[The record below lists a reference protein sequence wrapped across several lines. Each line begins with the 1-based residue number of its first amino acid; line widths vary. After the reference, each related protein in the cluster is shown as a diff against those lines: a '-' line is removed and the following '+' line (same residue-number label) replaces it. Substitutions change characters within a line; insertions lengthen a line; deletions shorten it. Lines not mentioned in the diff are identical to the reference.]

1 MEKTNK
7 SKIEKTK
14 GTEKNKLSSN
24 PIKGAKSPVKG
35 APMISVPKNPFTPEN
50 LTDKEVASITKTRKK
65 LDKLVKPLSIAEE
78 TNLNSIVSTINNFNT
93 SKTKSRVYSTE
104 YENTSVAAVNSNI
117 NYFDIMKSVS
127 DVFQNNTSMVELFSN
142 LNTIFLGKLKWN
154 FVGFGLFHEKS
165 KCINLKIHSKAGNC
179 YSSKIF
185 LSDEINPIIKSFKT
199 KSIVDKDNINY
210 LNIPYLTKTGSVIFP
225 MMSINKCLG
234 VMIIGQNVAN
244 INSNMMTFLSNYM
257 GMFIHNIQL
266 LEQTNKYA
274 NTDTLTSLYNHRGFQ
289 EILAKE
295 LEKAKMTKK
304 PLSVVMFDVNN
315 ISKINRELGHAK
327 GDEVIKI
334 IAEKVKQ
341 NMRNTDSAGRYGGDE
356 IAIIMP
362 ETDTRD
368 AKYLAEYITYCLSCC
383 FVDDVGPVKV
393 SVGISTFPDCTQDQ
407 EKLLILAEQAMYIS
421 QAKGYKEGMSAIVS
435 SSDFN
440 FWDDV
445 ALNSFAEILAKRHS
459 QIGINFEEELVHKF
473 NQEEII
479 NHTHLMEMVTSLAGA
494 IDAKDPYT
502 KGHSTSVSRYSEA
515 LARAINLP
523 ESEVERIKIGALLHD
538 VGKIGIPES
547 VLKKPGKLT
556 DEEWEIM
563 KQHPTIGAEKVLAPN
578 EALRDLIP
586 IVKHHHERL
595 DGKGYPD
602 KLKGNE
608 IPLAARIVSV
618 ADAYHALVSDRP
630 YRKGMPIEKACAILK
645 EGAGIQWDPDL
656 VRQFISIAPS
666 LTTSV

>member
-1 MEKTNK
+1 MENTTNK
-7 SKIEKTK
+7 ESNKLKSKEKKT
-14 GTEKNKLSSN
+14 LSSN
-24 PIKGAKSPVKG
+24 PISKSSPIKGAK
-35 APMISVPKNPFTPEN
+35 MISVPVDANASVKPEEKQTPD
-50 LTDKEVASITKTRKK
+50 LKQTKKK
-65 LDKLVKPLSIAEE
+65 LDNLIKPISVAEE
-78 TNLNSIVSTINNFNT
+78 SSLDSIVETINNFNT
-93 SKTKSRVYSTE
+93 IKTKPKIYT
-104 YENTSVAAVNSNI
+104 NTISAATNQNSHI
-117 NYFDIMKSVS
+117 NYFEIMESLS
-127 DVFQNNTSMVELFSN
+127 EAFQNNKNMIDLFSQ
-142 LNTIFLGKLKWN
+142 LNNIFVNKLKWS
-154 FVGFGLFHEKS
+154 FVAFGLFHEKS
-165 KCINLKIHSKAGNC
+165 KCINLKLYSKTGST
-179 YSSKIF
+179 YSSKVF
-185 LSDEINPIIKSFKT
+185 LSDENNPIIQSFNSRT
-199 KSIVDKDNINY
+199 IINKDNINY
-210 LNIPYLTKTGSVIFP
+210 LNIPYLVKTSSVIVP
-225 MMSINKCLG
+225 MISINKCIG
-234 VMIIGQNVAN
+234 VMLVGQNFASLN
-244 INSNMMTFLSNYM
+244 TNLLTFFANYM
-257 GMFIHNIQL
+257 GMFIHNLKL
-266 LEQTNKYA
+266 LEQTTKFA

-289 EILAKE
+289 EVLANELAKASAN
-295 LEKAKMTKK
+295 KT

-327 GDEVIKI
+327 GDEVIKT
-334 IAEKVKQ
+334 IAEKIKQ
-341 NMRNTDSAGRYGGDE
+341 NIRANDSAGRYGGDE
-356 IAIIMP
+356 IAVIMP
-362 ETDTRD
+362 DTNTKD

-383 FVDDVGPVKV
+383 FVDDVGPIKV
-393 SVGISTFPDCTQDQ
+393 SVGISTYPECTIDQ
-407 EKLLILAEQAMYIS
+407 EKLLILAEQAMFIS
-421 QAKGYKEGMSAIVS
+421 QAKGYKEGMSAIIS

-445 ALNSFAEILAKRHS
+445 ALNSFAEVLTKRHS

-515 LARAINLP
+515 LARAVNLP
-523 ESEVERIKIGALLHD
+523 EHEVERIKIGAMLHD

-563 KQHPTIGAEKVLAPN
+563 KQHPLIGAEKVLAPN

-586 IVKHHHERL
+586 IVKYHHERL
-595 DGKGYPD
+595 DGKGYPEH
-602 KLKGNE
+602 LKGGQ
-608 IPLAARIVSV
+608 IPLAARIVSI

-645 EGAGIQWDPDL
+645 EGAGTQWDSDL